1 MRRCKNEG
9 SVFAIY
15 RGSEFYI
22 YGVLFCSRAVL
33 GQSYQIKSRDLFGT
47 LICGPV
53 SDNIKTEQEILS
65 LTFNFSKI
73 DLRSPNSSNSLTS
86 TFIYPIPP
94 IRILILLL
102 VLQNLL
108 NPDVLDHLWYHL
120 APDFHLK
127 ASFNLPSAVRFPV
140 LPLNPQLCF
149 ILIFKHGP

>member
-1 MRRCKNEG
+1 
-9 SVFAIY
+9 VFARF

-22 YGVLFCSRAVL
+22 YGVLFCSRAVW

-47 LICGPV
+47 PICGPL

-65 LTFNFSKI
+65 LTFNYFKI
-73 DLRSPNSSNSLTS
+73 DLRSSNSSNSLRS

-94 IRILILLL
+94 IRILILIL

-108 NPDVLDHLWYHL
+108 NLDVLNHLWYYL
-120 APDFHLK
+120 ASDFHLK
-127 ASFNLPSAVRFPV
+127 ASFNLPSAVIFPV

-149 ILIFKHGP
+149 ILIFKHGT